1 MTKEE
6 KEVLKEIQKAVKR
19 GIKQNV
25 SRAECKLVSN
35 SIYKKLDDYFIS
47 AIYFVHFS
55 YNQYKLTLRYN
66 IKLYCYDNIFWDVID
81 MKENAFQKDSLR
93 ANGAYVAPSIQWD
106 EKTYTIT
113 NINEAELVC
122 IEAINDFNIQSKI
135 ITNKILSEYGSFDS
149 YVLKQEGIM
158 DEKLLKMLAYINMKK
173 YEAAEIIAN
182 TELEQGRGGRF
193 QNKGIYINE
202 YVLMYCRGKQLK

>member
-55 YNQYKLTLRYN
+55 YKQYK
-66 IKLYCYDNIFWDVID
+66 
-81 MKENAFQKDSLR
+81 
-93 ANGAYVAPSIQWD
+93 
-106 EKTYTIT
+106 
-113 NINEAELVC
+113 
-122 IEAINDFNIQSKI
+122 
-135 ITNKILSEYGSFDS
+135 
-149 YVLKQEGIM
+149 
-158 DEKLLKMLAYINMKK
+158 
-173 YEAAEIIAN
+173 
-182 TELEQGRGGRF
+182 
-193 QNKGIYINE
+193 
-202 YVLMYCRGKQLK
+202 